1 MQFLE
6 EVPQTRL
13 VRCATKHLCFVAELF
28 DPRPHWDQIVAY
40 KLVAAALT
48 KRVQKLAG
56 REKCPFSALHIYIDQ
71 RGLWLLVRAKKEMQL
86 CHARMTLGALLE
98 PFDDY
103 EETAELTS
111 RKSVEQ
117 TVRPFDELDKQRL
130 DSWQTAAMLR
140 PKFPAAPKPEAP
152 ASELPRTLQELAAS
166 LSDSEDEDEGPRML
180 SLTDAGLP
188 CIEAVEQPGLTSQD
202 ISFYQDVFAYAR
214 DTWYDSAKER
224 AVVVL
229 LSAGEPLRELTYIH
243 CHREERRVELLI
255 TRLPVLPDMIEC
267 VTIAAILAMEGA
279 LPSPL
284 GPRARKAEFLA
295 RCETALKRKN
305 PLAQYDLK
313 QLPAQDQR
321 MIAVALG
328 LKTQLCSR
336 CPRPAETSVEFS
348 LSWMDGVPEPHPDT
362 RFFCCKCAPTHPAA
376 CVKCGKH
383 DSLVHHGPV
392 RSLIPF
398 LNYHILSGLRCKDC
412 HTLAVAP
419 LTTGEKRKRDQD
431 LMTFERRAR
440 VW

>member
-1 MQFLE
+1 MQFVE
-6 EVPQTRL
+6 ELPE
-13 VRCATKHLCFVAELF
+13 AHLCQSGSRHKSFVAELF
-28 DPRPHWDQIVAY
+28 GPRPRLDAMVSYRRVAAEIEQNTQ
-40 KLVAAALT
+40 KLVSRA
-48 KRVQKLAG
+48 V
-56 REKCPFSALHIYIDQ
+56 CPFAHVGIYVDHM
-71 RGLWLLVRAKKEMQL
+71 GAWLLVKAKHEL
-86 CHARMTLGALLE
+86 SVCNARSGLITVLAPL
-98 PFDDY
+98 DAH
-103 EETAELTS
+103 ETDAELTS
-111 RKSVEQ
+111 RKSMEQ

-130 DSWQTAAMLR
+130 DSWQTAAMVR

-166 LSDSEDEDEGPRML
+166 LSDSEAEDEGPRML

-188 CIEAVEQPGLTSQD
+188 CVESVEQPDVFSQD
-202 ISFYQDVFAYAR
+202 VTFYRECFEFAR

-229 LSAGEPLRELTYIH
+229 LSVGEPLRELTYIH

-255 TRLPVLPDMIEC
+255 TRLPVLSDMSEC
-267 VTIAAILAMEGA
+267 VSIAAILAMEGA

-305 PLAQYDLK
+305 PLAQCDLK
-313 QLPAQDQR
+313 QLPTQDQR
-321 MIAVALG
+321 KIAVALG

-348 LSWMDGVPEPHPDT
+348 LSWLDGVPEPHPDT
-362 RFFCCKCAPTHPAA
+362 RFFCCKCAPTHPAT
-376 CVKCGKH
+376 CLKCDKH

-392 RSLIPF
+392 RSLVPF
-398 LNYHILSGLRCKDC
+398 LNYHIFSGLRCKDC